1 MENKNP
7 NIENL
12 KPFGTLTEE
21 EQRNKSQKGGKA
33 SAKKRTERK
42 KFQREIVKEG

>member
-12 KPFGTLTEE
+12 KPFGTKTEE

-33 SAKKRTERK
+33 SAKKRAERK